1 MALLLNAVLE
11 FVGTFVFI
19 SVILLT
25 SNPIAIGLTL
35 TSMIYL
41 ALKFSGGMFN
51 PAVSLAMLFNKKI
64 NTTTFITYCIAQ
76 LAAAGTAFALFKS
89 APKA

>member
-1 MALLLNAVLE
+1 MSLLLNAFIE
-11 FVGTFVFI
+11 FVGTFIFVA
-19 SVILLT
+19 VILLT

-35 TSMIYL
+35 ASMIFF

-51 PAVSLAMLFNKKI
+51 PAVSFAMLLHKKI
-64 NTTTFITYCIAQ
+64 NTTSFITYCFAQ
-76 LAAAGTAFALFKS
+76 LVAAGAAFALFKS

>member
-1 MALLLNAVLE
+1 MSLLLNAFLE
-11 FVGTFVFI
+11 FVGTFAFVA
-19 SVILLT
+19 VILLT

-51 PAVSLAMLFNKKI
+51 PAVSFAMLLNKKI

-76 LAAAGTAFALFKS
+76 LLAAGSAFALFKS